1 MSGFNYATSGKDL
14 YKNAIPVAG
23 GDKKVHEAVA
33 KWRIDHG
40 QDPMG
45 VKGDTLCWLCEKSCT
60 KACSWAKSFDPVE
73 GWDAE
78 ETVIA
83 GYTNLI
89 QSFLV
94 KDCPEFVPD
103 DPRFTVAKPC
113 KLCGRKPAIR
123 HGRGDLVRVEH
134 YTKCRW
140 RRATVYK
147 KTLDAAIAA
156 WNKGEVR
163 KEKEKKKM
171 EDRNG
176 KTSEN

>member
-94 KDCPEFVPD
+94 KDCPEFQPSDPDFYDVPTACRWCNRR
-103 DPRFTVAKPC
+103 PTV
-113 KLCGRKPAIR
+113 RKSWT
-123 HGRGDLVRVEH
+123 GKYRVEH
-134 YTKCRW
+134 ITSCSQ
-140 RRATVYK
+140 K
-147 KTLDAAIAA
+147 KVTAYMPTEAEAIAA
-156 WNKGEVR
+156 WNKGETR
-163 KEKEKKKM
+163 IFEHGKQKK
-171 EDRNG
+171 N
-176 KTSEN
+176 